1 MTDRIDTVA
10 SAHWAQRVPGAALS
24 QWVAVIWYSA
34 EDRGGR
40 TRERLLPRGTVE
52 LVIEL
57 GPERASIIAPDGRID
72 VDPVSVVG
80 ASSRPLV
87 LDMPDRFETIGVT
100 FRPGGVI
107 ALLGVGADE
116 LEGAPLPL
124 GLLWGASAAEL
135 RDRASAASG
144 PEKKLAAVERV
155 LTEQLLHVERAC
167 RYAPAIAAVG
177 RIAAAPERCRIAD
190 LSTSVGISCRRLEET
205 FRVAVGLT
213 PKRFQR
219 LSRFRRALE
228 RIEHRH
234 ESGWAAFALE
244 CGYYDQAHF
253 SNEFRHHTGL
263 APEDYLTVR
272 TSALNHV
279 RIDGAR

>member
-1 MTDRIDTVA
+1 VSDRVDTVA
-10 SAHWAQRVPGAALS
+10 SAHWAQRVPGPALS
-24 QWVAVIWYSA
+24 QWVRMFWYSA

-57 GPERASIIAPDGRID
+57 GPERASIIAPDRPID

-87 LDMPDRFETIGVT
+87 LDRPNRFETIGVIL
-100 FRPGGVI
+100 RPGGAI
-107 ALLGVGADE
+107 ALLGVDADE
-116 LEGAPLPL
+116 LDGTPLPL

-135 RDRASAASG
+135 RDRASAATG
-144 PEKKLAAVERV
+144 HDEKLAAVERV
-155 LTEQLLHVERAC
+155 LTEQLLHVERAR
-167 RYAPAIAAVG
+167 RYAPAITAVSW
-177 RIAAAPERCRIAD
+177 IAAAPERCRIAD
-190 LSTSVGISCRRLEET
+190 LSTSVGISRRRLEET
-205 FRVAVGLT
+205 FRATVGLT

-263 APEDYLTVR
+263 APEGYLVAR
-272 TSALNHV
+272 TPALNHV
-279 RIDGAR
+279 RIDPVR